1 MHITKLH
8 KHNIH
13 LLYTMH
19 WFEDTSMLHEVYL
32 NIIKF
37 ITIIK
42 ILKPKYVLS
51 IEVVTSAFD
60 VLLL

>member
-1 MHITKLH
+1 
-8 KHNIH
+8 
-13 LLYTMH
+13 
-19 WFEDTSMLHEVYL
+19 MLHEVYL

-51 IEVVTSAFD
+51 IEVVTSVFD